1 MLLSG
6 NAAASVMLLARNLLV
21 ARLIPVEDYGIAAT
35 FAITMALVEMSTQFG
50 LQQQIIQSKDGEDE
64 RFQAALQGFQLLR
77 GVLAGALLFALAGP
91 IATVLRIPEVAWAYQ
106 VMAVMP
112 VLRSLQ
118 HFDIHRLSRS
128 LRYGPMLLTAG
139 VPALVSLLAVY
150 PLALWLG
157 DFRVMLFA
165 LVLQEAL
172 GALTSQVM
180 AERRY
185 RLVLDRKIMA
195 GSLRFGWPL
204 LLNGFLL
211 FAVMQ
216 GDKIIVGRELG
227 MVALGI
233 FGMGVTLTL
242 TPTLILAKSAQNLF
256 LPLLSAALRAD
267 DEARFVTLARAA
279 FQASLLIGLVLLL
292 AIFVLGVP
300 LLSWLFGD
308 KFDAL
313 EPLLIWLAAAQ
324 AVRVFKSGPST
335 AAVAKGITTNA
346 LLPNLIRLAALPVA
360 WFVVVEGGTLWHVV
374 LIALGAEL
382 LGYFAALALAQVRL
396 GVGVGP
402 MIPGLIV
409 ALGLGGVAL
418 VLPVIGQT
426 DGQTVGLTGNLM
438 GAWPSILFVLC
449 APFLL
454 IAATGDLRRFAAQHF
469 SPQNREAP
477 RHNA

>member
-426 DGQTVGLTGNLM
+426 DGQTIGLTGNLM

>member
-1 MLLSG
+1 MLRKVLMLLSG

-91 IATVLRIPEVAWAYQ
+91 IATLLRIPEVAWAYQ

-227 MVALGI
+227 MVALGL

-256 LPLLSAALRAD
+256 LPLLSAALRAG
-267 DEARFVTLARAA
+267 DEARFVTTARAA
-279 FQASLLIGLVLLL
+279 FQASLLIGLVLML

-308 KFDAL
+308 KFADL
-313 EPLLIWLAAAQ
+313 GPLLIWLAAGQ

-346 LLPNLIRLAALPVA
+346 LLPNLIRLAALPLA
-360 WFVVVEGGTLWHVV
+360 WGVVLEGGTLWHVV

-409 ALGLGGVAL
+409 ALGLGGIAL
-418 VLPVIGQT
+418 ILPVIGQT
-426 DGQTVGLTGNLM
+426 DGLT

-449 APFLL
+449 APVLL

-469 SPQNREAP
+469 SPHNQEAP